1 MKNLLIKNAAVVFPE
16 RIKHSCSVLSI
27 NGKIADCDFRGE
39 PPENTEIIDAEGNY
53 LLPGFID
60 IHVHGGVGA
69 DFMDATPEAFETAV
83 KAHLRHGTTTLV
95 PTAMS
100 ASEKDLTAF
109 LTAFKDFRKNSKL
122 GVLTPGVHLEGP
134 YFSGASAKSG
144 GAQPMNILRLP
155 DMNEVER
162 LLKAADGDIL
172 RWDAAPELPG
182 ADEFARCMTDNGI
195 LCAIA
200 HSNADSKEAQRGI
213 DCGFSHVTHFY
224 NAVTT
229 YHKTG
234 QTVYG
239 GIVEA
244 AYLNSG
250 VTVELICDGKHI
262 PRDILRLALKIKGVN
277 SVAAITDAM
286 RLSGTDMKLG
296 KLGSLKN
303 GTDVIVDD
311 GVAKLPDMSSFAG
324 SIATTDRCL
333 KVLCLD
339 YGISLTDASVML
351 SGTPARL
358 SRLESTKGKIQNGT
372 DADMV
377 LVNSEMEVIS
387 VISAGEIADKCR

>member
-1 MKNLLIKNAAVVFPE
+1 MKNLLIKNAAVVFPDS
-16 RIKHSCSVLSI
+16 IKHSCNVLTL
-27 NGKIADCDFRGE
+27 NGKISDCDFRGD
-39 PPENTEIIDAEGNY
+39 PPENTEIINAEGNY

-60 IHVHGGVGA
+60 IHIHGGGGA

-83 KAHLRHGTTTLV
+83 KSHLQHGTTTLV

-109 LTAFKDFRKNSKL
+109 LKTFKSFRKNSKY
-122 GVLTPGVHLEGP
+122 GALTPGVHLEGP
-134 YFSGASAKSG
+134 FFSGASAKSG
-144 GAQPMNILRLP
+144 GAQPRDILRLP
-155 DMNEVER
+155 DINEVER
-162 LLKAADGDIL
+162 LLKTADGDIL

-200 HSNADSKEAQRGI
+200 HSNADSEEAQRGI

-286 RLSGTDMKLG
+286 RISGTDMKFG
-296 KLGSLKN
+296 KLGGLKN
-303 GTDVIVDD
+303 GTDVIVDS

-324 SIATTDRCL
+324 SIATMDRCL

-358 SRLESTKGKIQNGT
+358 SRLGNTKGRIQNGM

-377 LVNSEMEVIS
+377 LVNREMAVMCVIS
-387 VISAGEIADKCR
+387 NGKVVK

>member
-1 MKNLLIKNAAVVFPE
+1 MKNLLIKNAAVVFPDS
-16 RIKHSCSVLSI
+16 IKYSRNVLTR
-27 NGKIADCDFRGE
+27 NGKIADCDFKGE
-39 PPENTEIIDAEGNY
+39 PPENTEIINAGGNY

-60 IHVHGGVGA
+60 IHIHGGGGA

-100 ASEKDLTAF
+100 ASENDLTAF
-109 LTAFKDFRKNSKL
+109 LKAFKSFRKNSEL
-122 GVLTPGVHLEGP
+122 GAVTPGVHLEGP

-162 LLKAADGDIL
+162 LLKTADGDIL

-200 HSNADSKEAQRGI
+200 HSNADSEEAQRGI

-286 RLSGTDMKLG
+286 RLSGTDMKFG
-296 KLGSLKN
+296 KLGSLAN
-303 GTDVIVDD
+303 GIDVIVDD

-324 SIATTDRCL
+324 SIATMDRCL

-358 SRLESTKGKIQNGT
+358 SRLGDTKGRIQNGM

-377 LVNSEMEVIS
+377 LVNREMAVTGVILNGKA
-387 VISAGEIADKCR
+387 VK

>member
-1 MKNLLIKNAAVVFPE
+1 MKNLLIKNAAVVFPDS
-16 RIKHSCSVLSI
+16 IKHSCNVLTL
-27 NGKIADCDFRGE
+27 NGKISDCDFRGD
-39 PPENTEIIDAEGNY
+39 PPENTEIINAEGNY

-60 IHVHGGVGA
+60 IHIHGGGGA

-83 KAHLRHGTTTLV
+83 KSHLQHGTTTLV

-109 LTAFKDFRKNSKL
+109 LKTFKSFRKNSKY
-122 GVLTPGVHLEGP
+122 GALTPGVHLEGP

-144 GAQPMNILRLP
+144 GAQPRDILRLP
-155 DMNEVER
+155 DINEVER
-162 LLKAADGDIL
+162 LLKTADGDIL

-200 HSNADSKEAQRGI
+200 HSNADSEEAQRGI

-229 YHKTG
+229 YHKEG

-286 RLSGTDMKLG
+286 RLSGTNMRQG
-296 KLGSLKN
+296 KLGSLAN
-303 GTDVIVDD
+303 GTDVIVDS

-324 SIATTDRCL
+324 SVATMDRCL

-358 SRLESTKGKIQNGT
+358 LRLGSTKGRIQNGM

-377 LVNSEMEVIS
+377 LVNREMAVMYVIS
-387 VISAGEIADKCR
+387 NGKAN

>member
-1 MKNLLIKNAAVVFPE
+1 MKNLLIKNAAVVFPDS
-16 RIKHSCSVLSI
+16 IKHSCNVLTL
-27 NGKIADCDFRGE
+27 NGKISDCDFRGD
-39 PPENTEIIDAEGNY
+39 PPENTEIINAEGNY

-60 IHVHGGVGA
+60 IHIHGGGGA

-83 KAHLRHGTTTLV
+83 KSHLQHGTTTLV

-109 LTAFKDFRKNSKL
+109 LKTFKNFRKNSKY
-122 GVLTPGVHLEGP
+122 GALTPGVHLEGP

-144 GAQPMNILRLP
+144 GAQPRDILRLP
-155 DMNEVER
+155 DINEVER
-162 LLKAADGDIL
+162 LLKTADGDIL

-200 HSNADSKEAQRGI
+200 HSNADSEEAQRGI

-286 RLSGTDMKLG
+286 RISGTDMKFG
-296 KLGSLKN
+296 KLGGLKN
-303 GTDVIVDD
+303 GTNVIADD

-324 SIATTDRCL
+324 SVATMDRCL

-358 SRLESTKGKIQNGT
+358 LRLGSTKGRIQNGM

-377 LVNSEMEVIS
+377 LVNREMAVMYVIS
-387 VISAGEIADKCR
+387 NGKAVK

>member
-1 MKNLLIKNAAVVFPE
+1 MKNLLIKNAAVVFPDS
-16 RIKHSCSVLSI
+16 IKHSCNVLTL
-27 NGKIADCDFRGE
+27 NGKISDCDFRGD
-39 PPENTEIIDAEGNY
+39 PPENTEIINAEGNY

-60 IHVHGGVGA
+60 IHIHGGGGA

-83 KAHLRHGTTTLV
+83 KSHLRHGTTTLV

-109 LTAFKDFRKNSKL
+109 LKTFKSFRKNSKY
-122 GVLTPGVHLEGP
+122 GALTPGVHLEGP

-144 GAQPMNILRLP
+144 GAQPRDILRLP
-155 DMNEVER
+155 DINEVER
-162 LLKAADGDIL
+162 LLKTADGDIL

-200 HSNADSKEAQRGI
+200 HSNADSEEAQRGI

-239 GIVEA
+239 GIVET

-262 PRDILRLALKIKGVN
+262 PRDILKLALKIKGVN

-286 RLSGTDMKLG
+286 RLSGTDMRQG
-296 KLGSLKN
+296 KLGSLAN
-303 GTDVIVDD
+303 GTDVIADD

-324 SIATTDRCL
+324 SVATMDRCL

-358 SRLESTKGKIQNGT
+358 LRLGSTKGRIQNGM

-377 LVNSEMEVIS
+377 LVNREMAVMGVIS
-387 VISAGEIADKCR
+387 NGKVVK

>member
-1 MKNLLIKNAAVVFPE
+1 MKNLLIKNAAVVFPDS
-16 RIKHSCSVLSI
+16 IKHSCNVLTL
-27 NGKIADCDFRGE
+27 NGKISDCDFRGD
-39 PPENTEIIDAEGNY
+39 PPENTEIINAEGNY

-60 IHVHGGVGA
+60 IHIHGGGGA

-83 KAHLRHGTTTLV
+83 KSHLQHGTTTLV

-109 LTAFKDFRKNSKL
+109 LKTFKSFRKNSKY
-122 GVLTPGVHLEGP
+122 GALTPGVHLEGP

-144 GAQPMNILRLP
+144 GAQPRDILRLP
-155 DMNEVER
+155 DINEVER
-162 LLKAADGDIL
+162 LLKTADGDIL

-200 HSNADSKEAQRGI
+200 HSNADSEEAQRGI

-286 RLSGTDMKLG
+286 RLSGTNMRQG
-296 KLGSLKN
+296 KLGSLAN
-303 GTDVIVDD
+303 GTDVIVDS

-324 SIATTDRCL
+324 SVATMDRCL

-358 SRLESTKGKIQNGT
+358 LRLGSTKGRIQNGM

-377 LVNSEMEVIS
+377 LVNREMAVTGVIS
-387 VISAGEIADKCR
+387 NGKAVK

>member
-1 MKNLLIKNAAVVFPE
+1 MKNLLIKNAAVVFPDS
-16 RIKHSCSVLSI
+16 IKHSCNVLTL
-27 NGKIADCDFRGE
+27 NGKISDCDFRGD
-39 PPENTEIIDAEGNY
+39 PPENTEIINAEGNY

-60 IHVHGGVGA
+60 IHIHGGGGA

-83 KAHLRHGTTTLV
+83 KSHLQHGTTTLV

-109 LTAFKDFRKNSKL
+109 LKAFKSFRKNSKY
-122 GVLTPGVHLEGP
+122 GALTPGVHLEGP

-144 GAQPMNILRLP
+144 GAQPRDILRLP
-155 DMNEVER
+155 DINEVER
-162 LLKAADGDIL
+162 LLKTADGDIL

-200 HSNADSKEAQRGI
+200 HSNADSEEAQRGI

-239 GIVEA
+239 GIVET

-262 PRDILRLALKIKGVN
+262 PRDILKLALKIKGVN

-286 RLSGTDMKLG
+286 RLSGTDMRQG
-296 KLGSLKN
+296 KLGSLAN
-303 GTDVIVDD
+303 GTDVIADD
-311 GVAKLPDMSSFAG
+311 GVAKLPDMSSFAE
-324 SIATTDRCL
+324 SVATMDRCL

-358 SRLESTKGKIQNGT
+358 LRLGSTKGRIQNGM

-377 LVNSEMEVIS
+377 LVNREMAVMCVIS
-387 VISAGEIADKCR
+387 NGKVVK

>member
-1 MKNLLIKNAAVVFPE
+1 MKNLLIKNAAVVFPDS
-16 RIKHSCSVLSI
+16 IKHSCNVLTL
-27 NGKIADCDFRGE
+27 NGKISDCDFRGD
-39 PPENTEIIDAEGNY
+39 PPENTEIINAEGNY

-60 IHVHGGVGA
+60 IHIHGGGGA

-83 KAHLRHGTTTLV
+83 KSHLQHGTTTLV

-109 LTAFKDFRKNSKL
+109 LKTFKSFRKNSKY
-122 GVLTPGVHLEGP
+122 GALTPGVHLEGP

-144 GAQPMNILRLP
+144 GAQPRDILRLP
-155 DMNEVER
+155 DINEVER
-162 LLKAADGDIL
+162 LLKTADGDIL

-200 HSNADSKEAQRGI
+200 HSNADSEEAQRGI

-229 YHKTG
+229 YHKEG

-286 RLSGTDMKLG
+286 RISGTDMKFG
-296 KLGSLKN
+296 KLGSLAN
-303 GTDVIVDD
+303 GTDVIADD

-324 SIATTDRCL
+324 SIATMDRCL

-358 SRLESTKGKIQNGT
+358 LRLGSTKGRIQNGM

-377 LVNSEMEVIS
+377 LVNREMAVMYVIS
-387 VISAGEIADKCR
+387 NGKAVK

>member
-1 MKNLLIKNAAVVFPE
+1 
-16 RIKHSCSVLSI
+16 
-27 NGKIADCDFRGE
+27 
-39 PPENTEIIDAEGNY
+39 
-53 LLPGFID
+53 
-60 IHVHGGVGA
+60 
-69 DFMDATPEAFETAV
+69 MD
-83 KAHLRHGTTTLV
+83 
-95 PTAMS
+95 
-100 ASEKDLTAF
+100 
-109 LTAFKDFRKNSKL
+109 
-122 GVLTPGVHLEGP
+122 
-134 YFSGASAKSG
+134 
-144 GAQPMNILRLP
+144 
-155 DMNEVER
+155 EVER
-162 LLKAADGDIL
+162 LLKTADGDIL
-172 RWDAAPELPG
+172 RWDAAPELKG

-200 HSNADSKEAQRGI
+200 HSNADSEETQRGI

-229 YHKTG
+229 YHKEG

-286 RLSGTDMKLG
+286 RLSGTDMRQG
-296 KLGSLKN
+296 KLGSLAN
-303 GTDVIVDD
+303 GTDVIADD

-324 SIATTDRCL
+324 SVATMDRCL

-358 SRLESTKGKIQNGT
+358 SRLGDTKGRIQNGM

-377 LVNSEMEVIS
+377 LVNREMAVTGVIS
-387 VISAGEIADKCR
+387 NGKAVK

>member
-1 MKNLLIKNAAVVFPE
+1 MKNLLIKNAAVVFPDS
-16 RIKHSCSVLSI
+16 IKHSCNVLTL
-27 NGKIADCDFRGE
+27 NGKISDCDFRGD
-39 PPENTEIIDAEGNY
+39 PPENTEIINAEGNY

-60 IHVHGGVGA
+60 IHIHGGGGA

-83 KAHLRHGTTTLV
+83 KSHLQHGTTTLV

-109 LTAFKDFRKNSKL
+109 LKTFKSFRKNSKY
-122 GVLTPGVHLEGP
+122 GALTPGVHLEGP

-144 GAQPMNILRLP
+144 GAQPRDILRLP
-155 DMNEVER
+155 DINEVER
-162 LLKAADGDIL
+162 LLKTADGDIL

-200 HSNADSKEAQRGI
+200 HSNADSEEAQRGI

-286 RLSGTDMKLG
+286 RISGTDMKFG
-296 KLGSLKN
+296 KLGSLAN
-303 GTDVIVDD
+303 GTDVIADD

-324 SIATTDRCL
+324 SIATMDRCL

-358 SRLESTKGKIQNGT
+358 SRLGSTKGRIQNGM

-377 LVNSEMEVIS
+377 LVNREMAVMYVIS
-387 VISAGEIADKCR
+387 NGKAVK

>member
-1 MKNLLIKNAAVVFPE
+1 MKNLLIKNAAVVFPDS
-16 RIKHSCSVLSI
+16 IKHSCNVLTL
-27 NGKIADCDFRGE
+27 NGKISDCDFRGE
-39 PPENTEIIDAEGNY
+39 LPENTEIINAGGNY

-60 IHVHGGVGA
+60 IHIHGGGGA

-109 LTAFKDFRKNSKL
+109 LKAFKSFRKNSKY
-122 GVLTPGVHLEGP
+122 GALTPGVHLEGP

-144 GAQPMNILRLP
+144 GAQPRDILRLP
-155 DMNEVER
+155 DINEVER
-162 LLKAADGDIL
+162 LLKTADGDIL

-200 HSNADSKEAQRGI
+200 HSNADSEEAQRGI

-239 GIVEA
+239 GIVET

-262 PRDILRLALKIKGVN
+262 PRDILKLALKIKGVN
-277 SVAAITDAM
+277 FVAAITDAM
-286 RLSGTDMKLG
+286 RLSGTDMRQG
-296 KLGSLKN
+296 KLGSLAN
-303 GTDVIVDD
+303 GTDVIADD

-324 SIATTDRCL
+324 SVATMDRCL

-358 SRLESTKGKIQNGT
+358 LRLGSTKGRIQNGM

-377 LVNSEMEVIS
+377 LVNREMAVMCVIS
-387 VISAGEIADKCR
+387 NGKVVK

>member
-1 MKNLLIKNAAVVFPE
+1 MQNLLIKNAAVVFPDS
-16 RIKHSCSVLSI
+16 IKHSCNVLTL
-27 NGKIADCDFRGE
+27 NGKISDCDFRGD
-39 PPENTEIIDAEGNY
+39 PPENTEIINAEGNY

-60 IHVHGGVGA
+60 IHIHGGGGA

-83 KAHLRHGTTTLV
+83 KSHLQHGTTTLV

-109 LTAFKDFRKNSKL
+109 LKAFKSFRKNSKY
-122 GVLTPGVHLEGP
+122 GALTPGVHLEGP

-144 GAQPMNILRLP
+144 GAQPRDILRLP
-155 DMNEVER
+155 DINEVER
-162 LLKAADGDIL
+162 LLKTADGDIL

-200 HSNADSKEAQRGI
+200 HSNADSEEAQRGI

-239 GIVEA
+239 GIVET

-262 PRDILRLALKIKGVN
+262 PRDILKLALKIKGVN

-286 RLSGTDMKLG
+286 RLSGTDMRQG
-296 KLGSLKN
+296 KLGSLAN
-303 GTDVIVDD
+303 GTDVIADD

-324 SIATTDRCL
+324 SVATMDRCL

-358 SRLESTKGKIQNGT
+358 LRLGSTKGRIQNGM

-377 LVNSEMEVIS
+377 LVNREMAVMCVIS
-387 VISAGEIADKCR
+387 NGKVVK